1 MFYEQTLLN
10 VKMKTQLKWTLIN
23 KIKDVNKEAKLPK
36 IQAQNN
42 RIIL

>member
-1 MFYEQTLLN
+1 MNFDSF
-10 VKMKTQLKWTLIN
+10 